1 MALRDA
7 RAFGRAWDLL
17 VERAGDQQKITVS
30 SGGQTV
36 MTGVGP
42 AGKTYSVT
50 FLKQTNSNHKSGGIR
65 GQDPFPANSVHP
77 ASKP

>member
-1 MALRDA
+1 
-7 RAFGRAWDLL
+7 
-17 VERAGDQQKITVS
+17 VT

-50 FLKQTNSNHKSGGIR
+50 FVK
-65 GQDPFPANSVHP
+65 
-77 ASKP
+77 